1 MDSGPRPIQ
10 SSMDESLSGSEKKL
24 KLTQISKFLSPMA
37 STTAKLNDLNNSPT
51 QTNEIKKKTTNKL
64 NFFKLNSSSLLDDS
78 TQMEIDAEKIENTP
92 FNCPICA
99 ADLSTV
105 EKAQRQIHVNQ
116 CLDQGYSS
124 KPKSF
129 KKSKSDLT
137 CFENKK
143 TTTTATAAPPPPP
156 QLTATAT
163 PVIEE
168 EKQKKFTELMLKD
181 AVPNCPICGKVFHS
195 LNVFYF
201 LFYFS
206 FNFTFKINTL

>member
-1 MDSGPRPIQ
+1 
-10 SSMDESLSGSEKKL
+10 MDESFGSSEKKL

-37 STTAKLNDLNNSPT
+37 STTAKLNELNNSPS

-64 NFFKLNSSSLLDDS
+64 NFFKLNSSSFLDDS
-78 TQMEIDAEKIENTP
+78 TQMDIDAEKNENTP

-143 TTTTATAAPPPPP
+143 TSTTAAAPPPP
-156 QLTATAT
+156 TALI
-163 PVIEE
+163 PSVIEE
-168 EKQKKFTELMLKD
+168 EKQKKFTELLLKD

-201 LFYFS
+201 YFS
-206 FNFTFKINTL
+206 FYFTIKINTI

>member
-1 MDSGPRPIQ
+1 
-10 SSMDESLSGSEKKL
+10 
-24 KLTQISKFLSPMA
+24 MA
-37 STTAKLNDLNNSPT
+37 STTAKLNELNNSPS

-64 NFFKLNSSSLLDDS
+64 NFFKLNSSSFLDDS
-78 TQMEIDAEKIENTP
+78 TQMDIDADKSENTP

-143 TTTTATAAPPPPP
+143 TSTTAAAPPTTTIPP
-156 QLTATAT
+156 
-163 PVIEE
+163 VVEE

-195 LNVFYF
+195 LNVF
-201 LFYFS
+201 LFHLS
-206 FNFTFKINTL
+206 FYFTFKINTI